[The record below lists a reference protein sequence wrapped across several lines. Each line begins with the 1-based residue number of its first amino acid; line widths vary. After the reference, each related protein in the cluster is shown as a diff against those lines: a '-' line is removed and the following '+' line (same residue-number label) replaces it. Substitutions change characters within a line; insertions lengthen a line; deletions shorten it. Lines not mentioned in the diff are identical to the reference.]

1 MLLTVGILITFLVLV
16 LSLVLYLTIEKKVSY
31 KDLLNKH
38 VLITGGSSG
47 IGKSAAIEAARR
59 GAHVSI
65 IGRDENKLKSAVE
78 EITSQCLDKS
88 VQSIQYAVLDVTSD
102 YFVIEKAINSLEDNV
117 GPIFMLVNCAGMC
130 ICGKFEQM
138 KVEDIKQMIDLNYF
152 GSAYMTKCVLPGMKK
167 KKEGLIVFVCSEA
180 ALIGIYGY
188 TAYSAGKWAVR
199 GLAEALSMELIGTG
213 VRVMISYPPD
223 TDTPG
228 FKNEDLTKPLE
239 TKLISG
245 SAGLLSPDVVGKQM
259 IDDALNGKMYSV
271 YTTSG
276 SMLTTLFGGSIDSVR
291 QILLQVFSMGV
302 LRAVMVGVLL
312 SFHKIVRDNLKL
324 QNNSKNK

>member
-1 MLLTVGILITFLVLV
+1 MLEVICKGNYPKMLLTVGILITFLVLV

-180 ALIGIYGY
+180 ALIGKSF
-188 TAYSAGKWAVR
+188 T
-199 GLAEALSMELIGTG
+199 
-213 VRVMISYPPD
+213 
-223 TDTPG
+223 
-228 FKNEDLTKPLE
+228 
-239 TKLISG
+239 
-245 SAGLLSPDVVGKQM
+245 
-259 IDDALNGKMYSV
+259 
-271 YTTSG
+271 
-276 SMLTTLFGGSIDSVR
+276 
-291 QILLQVFSMGV
+291 
-302 LRAVMVGVLL
+302 VLL
-312 SFHKIVRDNLKL
+312 I
-324 QNNSKNK
+324 